1 MLSAGSIGAD
11 ILPSGIEGVQ
21 VKAAGKTIAVTG
33 GGNGIGRQL
42 TLNLLGRGARVAAL
56 DISES
61 GLSETA
67 QLAGDLAGR
76 LSTHVVNITDREA
89 VEALPAAI
97 ISEHGQVDGLINC
110 AGIIQPFVKVNDLD
124 YDAIERVMNVNFW
137 GLMYM
142 TKTFLPYLLDRP
154 AAHLVNV
161 SSMGGFLPVPGQ
173 SVYGASKAAVKL
185 LTEALH
191 SELTETSVSVTVV
204 FPGAIATD
212 ISKNSGLDA
221 PSAEDAAKDGPS
233 FPMTPAPEAA
243 RIIVDAMERD
253 AYRVMVGKDAKM
265 MDRLSR
271 LVPEKAA
278 AIIYK
283 QMKELLVG

>member
-1 MLSAGSIGAD
+1 M
-11 ILPSGIEGVQ
+11 Q
-21 VKAAGKTIAVTG
+21 VSGKTIAVTG

-42 TLNLLGRGARVAAL
+42 VLNLLGRGARVAAL
-56 DISES
+56 DMSDT
-61 GLSETA
+61 GLQETVA
-67 QLAGDLAGR
+67 LAGDGAAR

-97 ISEHGQVDGLINC
+97 IAEHGQVDGLINC
-110 AGIIQPFVKVNDLD
+110 AGIIQPFVKVNELG

-137 GLMYM
+137 GVVNM
-142 TKTFLPYLLDRP
+142 TKTFLPHLLKRP
-154 AAHLVNV
+154 AAHIVNI

-173 SVYGASKAAVKL
+173 SIYGASKAAVKL

-191 SELTETSVSVTVV
+191 SELTETNVAVTVV

-221 PSAEDAAKDGPS
+221 PTAAEAAEKDTPKFKMTQPSDAAQ
-233 FPMTPAPEAA
+233 
-243 RIIVDAMERD
+243 IIVDGMEKD
-253 AYRVMVGKDAKM
+253 AYRVCVGKDAMM

-271 LVPEKAA
+271 LMPERAA
-278 AIIYK
+278 GIIYK
-283 QMKELLVG
+283 QMRSLLEY